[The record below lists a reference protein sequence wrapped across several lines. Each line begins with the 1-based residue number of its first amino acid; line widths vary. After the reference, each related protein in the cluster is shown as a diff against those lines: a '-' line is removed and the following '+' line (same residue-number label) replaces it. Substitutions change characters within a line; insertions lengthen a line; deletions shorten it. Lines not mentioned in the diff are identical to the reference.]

1 VVESASSD
9 AEPQKFKL
17 EWTARFS
24 GHEIAPDAPWIAMW
38 VRGVL
43 SQATVT
49 IVTSGRDPASVC
61 AEIESMLQ
69 LWRSIEADRLGSEA
83 PSLF

>member
-1 VVESASSD
+1 
-9 AEPQKFKL
+9 
-17 EWTARFS
+17 
-24 GHEIAPDAPWIAMW
+24 MW

-61 AEIESMLQ
+61 AEIERMLQ

>member
-1 VVESASSD
+1 
-9 AEPQKFKL
+9 
-17 EWTARFS
+17 
-24 GHEIAPDAPWIAMW
+24 M
-38 VRGVL
+38 RGVL

-61 AEIESMLQ
+61 AEIERMLQ